1 MAKGTAVGLNKGFI
15 TTAISKKKQ
24 REKASYRKGKL
35 GARVGLIRKI
45 IRSVAGFTPYEKR
58 MIELIKANRTK
69 ETKKALKFA
78 KAKLG
83 THRRGMRKRLEL
95 EEIVRKKEKL

>member
-1 MAKGTAVGLNKGFI
+1 MAKGTAVGLDKGFL
-15 TTAISKKKQ
+15 TTKISQKKQ
-24 REKASYRKGKL
+24 RERASYRKGKL

-45 IRSVAGFTPYEKR
+45 IRSVAGLTPYEKR
-58 MIELIKANRTK
+58 MVELIKANRTQ

-83 THRRGMRKRLEL
+83 THRRGLKKRLEL
-95 EEIVRKKEKL
+95 EEMVRKKEQ

>member
-1 MAKGTAVGLNKGFI
+1 MAKGTAVGSEKGYI
-15 TTAISKKKQ
+15 TTATAKKT
-24 REKASYRKGKL
+24 KASYRKGKL

-83 THRRGMRKRLEL
+83 THRRGLRKRLEL
-95 EEIVRKKEKL
+95 EEMLRKNKNE